1 MRLVVKVVLLVLVLV
16 IAYPAWLAYRIWDQS
31 HDDQVHTADTI
42 VVLGAAQYDGKPSPV
57 LKARLDQALY
67 LYQEDLADS
76 VIVTGG
82 KQEGDRFTEAK
93 ASEMYLIDEGVPAE
107 RILLEEEGSTTWE
120 SLQGVKDIADDNGYE
135 SALFVSDPLHTERI
149 HRMASDLGFDGVYTS
164 FANYERLKRSRAT
177 KLKQLVHE
185 VGSLLMYEVLKR

>member
-16 IAYPAWLAYRIWDQS
+16 LAYPAWLAYRIWDQS

-42 VVLGAAQYDGKPSPV
+42 VVLGAAQYDGEPSPV

-93 ASEMYLIDEGVPAE
+93 AGEMYLIGEGVPAE

-120 SLQGVKDIADDNGYE
+120 SLQGVKDIADDNGYN